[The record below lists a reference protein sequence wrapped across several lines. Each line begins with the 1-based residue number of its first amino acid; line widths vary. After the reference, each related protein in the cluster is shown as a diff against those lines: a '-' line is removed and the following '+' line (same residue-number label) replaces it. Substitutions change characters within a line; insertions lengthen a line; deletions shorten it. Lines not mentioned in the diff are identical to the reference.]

1 MLETLN
7 VTVTLK
13 LCCSF
18 FSKLLWNYILETLNV
33 MVTSNVCYSFFFNL
47 ILELN
52 PRETERDRDLLL
64 LVFEVTFDRILGD
77 LDLFRYRDRDL
88 LLLGDGL

>member
-1 MLETLN
+1 MELYLGDTEHDGDLECLLLFLFELN
-7 VTVTLK
+7 
-13 LCCSF
+13 
-18 FSKLLWNYILETLNV
+18 
-33 MVTSNVCYSFFFNL
+33 
-47 ILELN
+47 LELN

-64 LVFEVTFDRILGD
+64 FVFEVTFDRILGD

>member
-1 MLETLN
+1 M
-7 VTVTLK
+7 
-13 LCCSF
+13 
-18 FSKLLWNYILETLNV
+18 
-33 MVTSNVCYSFFFNL
+33 MVTSNVCYSFFFELN
-47 ILELN
+47 LELN